1 VWHKNRFNKYD
12 VNRFRSSTHK
22 RRSHSMGTSHFGDK
36 LVTKTTVVV
45 GVDGS
50 AHAESFIESVP
61 VSCRLGQVAD
71 ANKIAYAIFVVV
83 YHTHSVHVATP
94 IDLSKLDMVH
104 K

>member
-1 VWHKNRFNKYD
+1 MWNNNRFNTND

-71 ANKIAYAIFVVV
+71 ANKIAYAVFVAV
-83 YHTHSVHVATP
+83 YHTYFATA
-94 IDLSKLDMVH
+94 IDLSKIDMVH